1 MADNNPRTKK
11 IKKRTIE
18 TFEEIEMVEDP
29 VKFNNP
35 PPQGNLLRGFD
46 NCLWYKFIR
55 RPWTTALVTIFSV
68 SIQKHK
74 RGHKKSF
81 RWKKKSKNQKKLN
94 HFVSL

>member
-35 PPQGNLLRGFD
+35 PPPVL
-46 NCLWYKFIR
+46 Y
-55 RPWTTALVTIFSV
+55 T
-68 SIQKHK
+68 
-74 RGHKKSF
+74 
-81 RWKKKSKNQKKLN
+81 
-94 HFVSL
+94 VSLLSPSVYYTHDFRPKNREW